1 MFQEQDRISIE
12 IKANRFRFQGV
23 VQCVRERFLVLAC
36 QPPDV
41 LRCPEGTPVCLSQA
55 EEGTLY
61 QFEAN
66 VARSQANN
74 IIVPRM
80 TPQIVQRRRAPRIVC
95 DLESRYLWMR
105 PRTEGSKPV
114 AEVEQEARICDLSV
128 GGARGYAKE
137 ALFANTPLRLRVCLN
152 GREWITTDAVVLRCA
167 PRAPE
172 NTEAPSFPFE
182 VCFRF
187 TSVAR
192 ADTLILTRI
201 VQQGVQA
208 GSVMETA

>member
-1 MFQEQDRISIE
+1 MFQEQDRVSVE
-12 IKANRFRFQGV
+12 IKANKFRFQGV

-36 QPPDV
+36 SPADV
-41 LRCPEGTPVCLSQA
+41 LRCPEGTPVFLSQA
-55 EEGTLY
+55 EDGTLY
-61 QFEAN
+61 QVETA

-74 IIVPRM
+74 IIVPRL
-80 TPQIVQRRRAPRIVC
+80 TPQIVQRRRAPRILC

-114 AEVEQEARICDLSV
+114 AEVEQEARVCDLSV
-128 GGARGYAKE
+128 GGARGYVKE
-137 ALFANTPLRLRVCLN
+137 ALFSNTPLRLRICLD
-152 GREWITTDAVVLRCA
+152 GKEWITMDAVVLRCA
-167 PRAPE
+167 PRPADSA
-172 NTEAPSFPFE
+172 EAPDFPFE

-192 ADTLILTRI
+192 ADTLVLTRI

-208 GSVMETA
+208 GAVMETA